1 MTYAEENKIKKRIF
15 SGIQPTGNIHVGNY
29 LGAIRHWVNSQP
41 VFDNIFCIVD
51 LHAITTPQ
59 NPVALRAKI
68 LETAGILFAAG
79 IDPSQSVLY
88 QQSHINA
95 HAELAWIL
103 NGLVSVA
110 QMRRMTQFKEK
121 SKGNGKRITAGLF
134 NYPLLMAADILLYQT
149 DLVPVGE
156 DQKQHLEFT
165 RQVAQRFNR
174 LYGNTF
180 KIPEPVIP
188 KRGARIMGMVDPF
201 KKMSKSEKDPGNTLN
216 LLDPPEAIRSKIMK
230 ATTDSLR
237 VIRFDENR
245 PGINNLLVLYEL
257 FTEKKREDIEARFA
271 GKGYVELKRELSD
284 IIVEQLRPVQSKYE
298 SLMDDPRYIEQL
310 LIKGAE
316 KVRPIAESVLKS
328 VKNKVGLR

>member
-1 MTYAEENKIKKRIF
+1 MTRTEGNELKKRIF

-29 LGAIRHWVNSQP
+29 LGAIRHWVDSQP
-41 VFDNIFCIVD
+41 IFENIFCIVD

-59 NPVALRAKI
+59 DPVALRAKT

-79 IDPSQSVLY
+79 IDPSQSVVY

-121 SKGNGKRITAGLF
+121 SEGNGNKVTAGLF

-165 RQVAQRFNR
+165 RQAAQRFNR
-174 LYGNTF
+174 IYGNTF
-180 KIPEPVIP
+180 KIPEPVIS
-188 KRGARIMGMVDPF
+188 KKGARIMGLVDPS
-201 KKMSKSEKDPGNTLN
+201 KKMSKSDKDPGHALN
-216 LLDPPEAIRSKIMK
+216 LLDPPEAIRSKVMK

-245 PGINNLLVLYEL
+245 PGVNNLLVLYEL
-257 FTEKKREDIEARFA
+257 FTGKKREDIEARFA
-271 GKGYVELKRELSD
+271 GEGYVELKRELSD
-284 IIVEQLRPVQSKYE
+284 VIIEHLRPVQSKYE
-298 SLMDDPRYIEQL
+298 SLMEDPNHIEQL
-310 LIKGAE
+310 LIEGAE

-328 VKNKVGLR
+328 VKEKVGLM